1 MQKKK
6 NSKWIELQTPNKF
19 NISISPISVIPG
31 LKTEDKNNNQ
41 LEVVITKCQNHTI
54 KTKLAISN
62 PKPKQNTA

>member
-1 MQKKK
+1 M
-6 NSKWIELQTPNKF
+6 
-19 NISISPISVIPG
+19 SVIPE

-62 PKPKQNTA
+62 PKPKQNTT